1 MNSIRARQVASVMI
15 CAKFNI
21 RRVAKAL
28 SICYK
33 NFIINHPL
41 IKKRLCKSKTI
52 ILTFIQRILVNKK
65 DL

>member
-41 IKKRLCKSKTI
+41 IKKDFTSQKLPY
-52 ILTFIQRILVNKK
+52 
-65 DL
+65 